1 MLGKSFP
8 FLIGLFTIVII
19 ANSQTIINVPFN
31 YSTIQ
36 TALNNAIL
44 NMYSLTCLI
53 RVGD

>member
-1 MLGKSFP
+1 MIRKSFP
-8 FLIGLFTIVII
+8 FLIGIFTIVIT

-31 YSTIQ
+31 YSTIH

-53 RVGD
+53 RVSD